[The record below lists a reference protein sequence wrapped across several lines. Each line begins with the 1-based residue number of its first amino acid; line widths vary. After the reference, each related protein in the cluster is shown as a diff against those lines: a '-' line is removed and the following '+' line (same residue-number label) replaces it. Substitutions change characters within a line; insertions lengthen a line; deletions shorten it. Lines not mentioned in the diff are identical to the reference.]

1 MLHVQ
6 PARSI
11 LVLTVLLCCV
21 SVLHLPR
28 PAAGQSGGCAVGSAD
43 LAVDAEEQAAMDAMN
58 AMRSESRLP
67 LLVPAPTLTQAAAW
81 KSASMAIT
89 GVFGH
94 DDAGR
99 GWWQRIVECGY
110 PSPATENLAVGV
122 ETGRAAAAMWR
133 DSAVHRANMLDP
145 SARVAGVARARAATG
160 VWYWTAVFGMAME
173 SPVADRPATA
183 TPAPARVSAD
193 TMTASAPAGAS
204 TGVRAGD
211 GATVNAGRGDCLNV
225 RAEPSTA
232 ARAITCLA
240 DGTAVTI
247 TAGPREADSIT
258 WWQIDG
264 GGWAS
269 GEFLTVA
276 GAALSSTPRS

>member
-1 MLHVQ
+1 MPRVH
-6 PARSI
+6 PARAM

-21 SVLHLPR
+21 SALYLPR
-28 PAAGQSGGCAVGSAD
+28 PAAGQSSGCAVGSAD
-43 LAVDAEEQAAMDAMN
+43 LTVDGEEQAALDAMN
-58 AMRSESRLP
+58 ALRSESRLP
-67 LLVPAPTLTQAAAW
+67 PLLPAPSLAQAAAW
-81 KSASMAIT
+81 KSANMAAT

-110 PSPATENLAVGV
+110 QSPATENLAVGV
-122 ETGRAAAAMWR
+122 ETGRAVAAMWR

-145 SARVAGVARARAATG
+145 SARVAGVARARAASG
-160 VWYWTAVFGMAME
+160 VWYWTAVFGMAVE
-173 SPVADRPATA
+173 SQVADRPATR
-183 TPAPARVSAD
+183 PAPARVPVD
-193 TMTASAPAGAS
+193 TMTAPAPGGAA
-204 TGVRAGD
+204 TDVRAGA

-225 RAEPSTA
+225 RAEPAMTA
-232 ARAITCLA
+232 RVIACLA

-247 TAGPREADSIT
+247 TAGPREAGSVT

-269 GEFLTVA
+269 GEFL
-276 GAALSSTPRS
+276 AAAVVSMPTPSR